1 MSRSIFARVRGRA
14 LGRSALVGVGGQGV
28 VAVGGDAVMLLAG
41 FFHRI
46 DVYDRS
52 VQLGIV
58 VQ

>member
-1 MSRSIFARVRGRA
+1 M
-14 LGRSALVGVGGQGV
+14 VGVGGQAV
-28 VAVGGDAVMLLAG
+28 VAVSGDAVMLLAG
-41 FFHRI
+41 LFHRI